1 MLNPSAL
8 VQRWYKLSTGA
19 TSSPDQEYTAGEVL
33 DLLRSDPNDDP
44 IRSEAVRSTASRPVI
59 WLDRLTKQER
69 RELGELADRLPMLVF
84 HHAVGRSTNE
94 LVQRYGGWSTWRYDR
109 ALEVACGC
117 IASHL
122 NQ

>member
-1 MLNPSAL
+1 
-8 VQRWYKLSTGA
+8 
-19 TSSPDQEYTAGEVL
+19 
-33 DLLRSDPNDDP
+33 
-44 IRSEAVRSTASRPVI
+44 
-59 WLDRLTKQER
+59 
-69 RELGELADRLPMLVF
+69 MLVF
-84 HHAVGRSTNE
+84 NHAVGRSTDE